1 MNTLPIQPGSGFFSS
16 ITSGMHQVPRILAGA
31 GIVLGGVGLALGLLG
46 GATTMVVM
54 SAAVLVLGALSWAL
68 DVSVRHAREMG
79 DLTDVAAAEQAEAA
93 EVTDA
98 LRDVEDELQKEVEAI
113 KAENLHLTTVND
125 SLTTKVAQLEGLAES
140 QAKALEELKEAV
152 SAVDHD
158 EEQEDQEI
166 REVRDLTADLARL
179 QKQGRDDGM
188 HLASDIATMV
198 KEDQK
203 EAAVVQGMRAVL
215 SELKD
220 SVHGI
225 DGRLGKGHSKG
236 LTQKLVESENRLKM
250 VSQERDN
257 LVDGLSKAKHE
268 VEALLQTVT
277 RQTEALLKTALQLQQ
292 RASVP
297 AGGDA

>member
-1 MNTLPIQPGSGFFSS
+1 M
-16 ITSGMHQVPRILAGA
+16 
-31 GIVLGGVGLALGLLG
+31 
-46 GATTMVVM
+46 
-54 SAAVLVLGALSWAL
+54 
-68 DVSVRHAREMG
+68 
-79 DLTDVAAAEQAEAA
+79 
-93 EVTDA
+93 
-98 LRDVEDELQKEVEAI
+98 
-113 KAENLHLTTVND
+113 
-125 SLTTKVAQLEGLAES
+125 EGLAES